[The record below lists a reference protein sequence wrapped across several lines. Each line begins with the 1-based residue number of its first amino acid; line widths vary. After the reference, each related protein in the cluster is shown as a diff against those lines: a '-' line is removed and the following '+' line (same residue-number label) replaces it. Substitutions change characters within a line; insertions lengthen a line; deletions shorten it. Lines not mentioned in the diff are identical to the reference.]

1 MGNMSLTY
9 DRIYLG
15 VSQLVWGYDLSR
27 ADRLVQC
34 LDEASEIGYEGVL
47 LFDSTLPFWYNRPGE
62 LKEMLEQR
70 KLKVAAVILQ
80 PSLDFKGTIQLA
92 KFVSEIGGDR
102 LVISGRD
109 GTQTEWKISLPLLE
123 RHGEIANAHGLRA
136 NYHHHTGWIA
146 ETMEQYEQLLADI
159 DRKKLGAMLDC
170 GHATL
175 DFKGHSALEFYSKHS
190 DIVEYIE
197 FKDYSPKTDL
207 RTEVGKGTC
216 DFRGI
221 AKALKEHDYKGWI
234 VVEQNGTS
242 GTPKGSSQES
252 YRFIREELG
261 LP

>member
-1 MGNMSLTY
+1 VSPTY
-9 DRIYLG
+9 DRIHLG

-27 ADRLVQC
+27 ADRFVQC
-34 LDEASEIGYEGVL
+34 LDEASAIGYEGVL
-47 LFDSTLPFWYNRPGE
+47 LFDSTLPFWYNRPRE
-62 LKEMLEQR
+62 LKGMLDQR
-70 KLKVAAVILQ
+70 GLKIAAVIHR
-80 PSLDFKGTIQLA
+80 PSLDFKGTTQLA
-92 KFVSEIGGDR
+92 QFVSEIGGDR

-109 GTQTEWKISLPLLE
+109 GTEAEWNISLPLLQ

-146 ETMEQYEQLLADI
+146 ETMEQYERLLADT

-175 DFKGHSALEFYSKHS
+175 DFKGHSALEFYQKHH
-190 DIVEYIE
+190 DIIEYVE
-197 FKDYSPKTDL
+197 FKDYSPETGL

-221 AKALKEHDYKGWI
+221 AKALKTHSYKGWI

-242 GTPKGSSQES
+242 GTPKGSSEQS
-252 YRFIREELG
+252 YRYIREELD